1 MALRDSIAAGL
12 AKPLRLVF
20 RVRPPV
26 LTDPPLPDVEDRT
39 PEVEFVAYA
48 EDCILSGQ
56 VELAAD
62 RLSDLINTHEELEL
76 IDVLVADLNDGRA
89 FEVHELAIRRDE
101 ILVVHAGGPR
111 GRADRRQ
118 RTRQHPIVA
127 KLGPYT
133 VRGYI
138 HALPGSDPIAS
149 LRHRRPMVALTDAS
163 LEYFVGRD
171 EIRRRVAT
179 VLINRQLADWI
190 VEGDDPEEDLSRF
203 DPPVEGQGP
212 LVKDFT
218 GDVLGWNRA
227 PVPALAPD
235 LNVTPAAVPA
245 DAAVPELPPK
255 EAAGAA

>member
-1 MALRDSIAAGL
+1 MALRDSLAAGL

-20 RVRPPV
+20 RGQPPV
-26 LTDPPLPDVEDRT
+26 VTEPALPDVQEPS

-62 RLSDLINTHEELEL
+62 RLSDLINAHEELEL
-76 IDVLVADLNDGRA
+76 IDVLVADLTDGHA
-89 FEVHELAIRRDE
+89 FEVHQLAVRRDE
-101 ILVVHAGGPR
+101 ILVVHATGPR

-133 VRGYI
+133 VRGYV

-163 LEYFVGRD
+163 LEYFVGRE

-190 VEGDDPEEDLSRF
+190 VEGEDLADDLSRF
-203 DPPVEGQGP
+203 DPPVAGQGP
-212 LVKDFT
+212 LTKDFT
-218 GDVLGWNRA
+218 GDVLGWNRDLEPTA
-227 PVPALAPD
+227 EPD
-235 LNVTPAAVPA
+235 LDESPHAPQVGAAVA
-245 DAAVPELPPK
+245 ELPP
-255 EAAGAA
+255 EEDAGAA

>member
-1 MALRDSIAAGL
+1 MALRDSLAAGL

-20 RVRPPV
+20 RGQPPV
-26 LTDPPLPDVEDRT
+26 ITEPTPPDVEEPS

-62 RLSDLINTHEELEL
+62 RLSDLINAHEQLEL
-76 IDVLVADLNDGRA
+76 VDVLVADLTDGHA

-101 ILVVHAGGPR
+101 ILVVHATGPR
-111 GRADRRQ
+111 GRVDRRQ

-163 LEYFVGRD
+163 LEYFVGRE

-190 VEGDDPEEDLSRF
+190 VEGDDLADDLSRF
-203 DPPVEGQGP
+203 DPPVAGQGP
-212 LVKDFT
+212 LTKDFT
-218 GDVLGWNRA
+218 GDVLGWNRD
-227 PVPALAPD
+227 PVSAVEPD
-235 LNVTPAAVPA
+235 LDESSDALRA
-245 DAAVPELPPK
+245 DAALPEQPPEK
-255 EAAGAA
+255 AAGAA